1 MKLRW
6 YPKNVLVAVV
16 LFVAFGLALDSSVD
30 VKRGAAVGVLALAVY
45 LSLDTFL
52 TFNPALWGQRKP
64 RSTQRPF
71 VR

>member
-6 YPKNVLVAVV
+6 YPRNVLVAAV
-16 LFVAFGLALDSSVD
+16 LFVAFGLALDLSVD
-30 VKRGAAVGVLALAVY
+30 FKRGAAVGVLAVY

-64 RSTQRPF
+64 RITQRLF

>member
-6 YPKNVLVAVV
+6 YPKNVLVAMV
-16 LFVAFGLALDSSVD
+16 LFVAFGLALDLSVD
-30 VKRGAAVGVLALAVY
+30 FKRGAAVGVLALAVY

-52 TFNPALWGQRKP
+52 TFNPAQWRQRNS